1 MRKFIILA
9 FTLVCSFSS
18 IIAAEYDLIIKTNSE
33 KIEALI
39 QEVSDTELRYKKA
52 NNPNGPMFVIK
63 LSEVSS
69 IVYANGEVQAIEHKA
84 QPVQQVQQVQPRNQ
98 QGVYGVGR
106 GYNNYGYNVYGGY
119 YGAPMGQVTG
129 ALQRVDNNHYMIDG
143 HTMDGRELK
152 YFLAQTC
159 PIAYNYYKTWDNV
172 EIAGWSLMGS
182 VAIEM
187 LHKNAEAFHVSE
199 SIRGI
204 AQAIDEFPI
213 LPASYDWIIAVSAL
227 EHVISKEVF
236 LQKLSEIKEGLRN
249 GGIVSI
255 IMNSSVREFRK
266 RDGMEVAPQ
275 FEVNFTAEEAQEIL
289 SDTFSDWEL
298 LKFSIHDQ
306 HYDILRDGE
315 IYELYSKVIT
325 YFSRKN

>member
-182 VAIEM
+182 GLAVLIIGAALIDTDELTSICMMIPGVA
-187 LHKNAEAFHVSE
+187 L
-199 SIRGI
+199 
-204 AQAIDEFPI
+204 
-213 LPASYDWIIAVSAL
+213 AVSSVPLVACGNVYKKRVDQVYNVRCGNTNMASNLELKLNASSNGLGLAL
-227 EHVISKEVF
+227 SF
-236 LQKLSEIKEGLRN
+236 
-249 GGIVSI
+249 
-255 IMNSSVREFRK
+255 
-266 RDGMEVAPQ
+266 
-275 FEVNFTAEEAQEIL
+275 
-289 SDTFSDWEL
+289 
-298 LKFSIHDQ
+298 
-306 HYDILRDGE
+306 
-315 IYELYSKVIT
+315 
-325 YFSRKN
+325 

>member
-84 QPVQQVQQVQPRNQ
+84 QPVQQVQPVQPQNQ

-119 YGAPMGQVTG
+119 YGAPTGQVTG

-182 VAIEM
+182 GLAILIIGAALIDTDELTSICMMIPGVA
-187 LHKNAEAFHVSE
+187 L
-199 SIRGI
+199 
-204 AQAIDEFPI
+204 
-213 LPASYDWIIAVSAL
+213 AVSSVPLVACGNVYKKRVDQVYNVRCGSSQMASNLELKLNASSNGLGLAL
-227 EHVISKEVF
+227 SF
-236 LQKLSEIKEGLRN
+236 
-249 GGIVSI
+249 
-255 IMNSSVREFRK
+255 
-266 RDGMEVAPQ
+266 
-275 FEVNFTAEEAQEIL
+275 
-289 SDTFSDWEL
+289 
-298 LKFSIHDQ
+298 
-306 HYDILRDGE
+306 
-315 IYELYSKVIT
+315 
-325 YFSRKN
+325 